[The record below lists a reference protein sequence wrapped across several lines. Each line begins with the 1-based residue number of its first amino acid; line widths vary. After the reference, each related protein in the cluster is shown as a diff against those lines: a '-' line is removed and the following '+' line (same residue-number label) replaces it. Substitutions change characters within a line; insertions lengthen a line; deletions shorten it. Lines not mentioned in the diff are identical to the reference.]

1 MATWHQDRNPVPL
14 WHKTQFTVVE
24 DSPGGSTCVS
34 RWPTYEAAEEHRRKL
49 ARPGRMAYILYP
61 ENLRGQKQ

>member
-24 DSPGGSTCVS
+24 DNPGGLTSVM
-34 RWPTYEAAEEHRRKL
+34 RFPTYGEAEEHRRKL

-61 ENLRGQKQ
+61 ENLRGQRQ